1 MNSLEQHFMQSA
13 VFLAVNFN
21 WRLSVEPRPN
31 KVDLT
36 DIVINNPS
44 ELVVVIPALEA
55 GKYKLQIITQFTTAT
70 TLLKTP
76 RATIFDKI
84 LTV

>member
-21 WRLSVEPRPN
+21 WRLSVEPCPN

-44 ELVVVIPALEA
+44 ELMEIIPALEV
-55 GKYKLQIITQFTTAT
+55 GKYKVQVITQFTTGAS
-70 TLLKTP
+70 LLNP
-76 RATIFDKI
+76 RATIFNKI
-84 LTV
+84 LIV